1 MSHSYTELMSL
12 SILDLYRLQ
21 LEFQEYYDTMQMEQ
35 RELLQKLLV
44 IKLES
49 IEACVNIEKEVKNQ
63 DTINDQFN
71 F

>member
-1 MSHSYTELMSL
+1 MSL